1 MNAKKQ
7 HWTLY
12 FITATIV
19 LTIAVQ
25 LYWNYNNYVDNK
37 QRVKNEIQSS
47 LDTAIDE
54 YYTDVSKSN
63 FFSIINNDSINT
75 KNGLFNDF
83 WNEDI
88 NSSKSKVSISS
99 FKISSDSSGDE
110 DVSTTTKKLAEI
122 YGSIGDILPPSI
134 IITDTINF
142 EYNDKKVSP
151 KTSTK
156 YQPKTKRFKINSDS
170 LKFLKGIQSVVI
182 ALNNDEINFTR
193 LDSIFTN
200 QLSKKGIKTPHY
212 LVLLE
217 KDIKVGG
224 SNKAEDIELSLFS
237 NSKSTFLRPNQN
249 LRAYYKDP
257 TIEALKKSTTG
268 ILFSL
273 LLSLS
278 VIFCLIYLLKIISTQ
293 KELAEIKNDLINN
306 ITHEFKTPIATI
318 STAIEAIESFNV
330 VDNKAKTKQ
339 YAAISAFQLKKLHVM
354 VEKLL
359 ETATLDSESLLLQK
373 EPTNIVDLV
382 AKIAKKFEL
391 LTKKDIKFTTN
402 IDSKILKIDLFHFE
416 NAISNLVDNAIKY
429 GGDSIEINLNS
440 VLNVTEISV
449 ADNGKG
455 IDKSQQERIFDK
467 FYRVPKG
474 NTHDV
479 KGFGIGLYYT
489 QKIIEKHNGS
499 INISS
504 NFDNTIFK
512 LQIPNE

>member
-54 YYTDVSKSN
+54 YYTDLSKSN
-63 FFSIINNDSINT
+63 FFTSIDYDSINS
-75 KNGLFNDF
+75 KSSFLKDF
-83 WNEDI
+83 WNETLI
-88 NSSKSKVSISS
+88 HLSLKLAFPQLKLVLIY
-99 FKISSDSSGDE
+99 KG
-110 DVSTTTKKLAEI
+110 DVSTIPKILD
-122 YGSIGDILPPSI
+122 SIF
-134 IITDTINF
+134 ITDTIEF
-142 EYNDKKVSP
+142 EFNDKKVTP

-156 YQPKTKRFKINSDS
+156 YQPETQRFKVNSDS

-224 SNKAEDIELSLFS
+224 SNKAKDIELSLFS
-237 NSKSTFLRPNQN
+237 NSKSTFLRPGQN

-257 TIEALKKSTTG
+257 TIQALKKSSTG
-268 ILFSL
+268 ILLSF

-318 STAIEAIESFNV
+318 STAVEAIESFNV
-330 VDNKAKTKQ
+330 LDNKEKTKQ
-339 YAAISAFQLKKLHVM
+339 YAAISAFQLKKLHQM

-359 ETATLDSESLLLQK
+359 ETATLDSESLMLQK
-373 EPTNIVDLV
+373 EPTNIVDLI

-391 LTKKDIKFTTN
+391 LTKKEINFTTN
-402 IDSKILKIDLFHFE
+402 IDSKILKIDRFHFE

-429 GGDSIEINLNS
+429 GGDSIEVTLNS

>member
-1 MNAKKQ
+1 MDAKKQ

-25 LYWNYNNYVDNK
+25 LYWNYNNYSENK
-37 QRVKNEIQSS
+37 QRVQNEIQSS
-47 LDTAIDE
+47 LDIAIDE
-54 YYTDVSKSN
+54 YYTDLSKSN
-63 FFSIINNDSINT
+63 FFTIIDYDSINS
-75 KNGLFNDF
+75 KSSFLKDF

-99 FKISSDSSGDE
+99 IKISSDYKGNVSSIPKILD
-110 DVSTTTKKLAEI
+110 
-122 YGSIGDILPPSI
+122 SIF
-134 IITDTINF
+134 ITDTIEF
-142 EYNDKKVSP
+142 EFNDEKVTPKK
-151 KTSTK
+151 STK
-156 YQPKTKRFKINSDS
+156 YKPEKQKIKISSDS
-170 LKFLKGIQSVVI
+170 LKFLKGIQSVAI
-182 ALNNDEINFTR
+182 ALNNDDINFNR

-224 SNKAEDIELSLFS
+224 SNKAKDIELSLFS
-237 NSKSTFLRPNQN
+237 NSKSTFLRPGQN
-249 LRAYYKDP
+249 LRAYYEDP
-257 TIEALKKSTTG
+257 TIQALKKSSTG
-268 ILFSL
+268 ILLSL

-318 STAIEAIESFNV
+318 STAVEAIESFNV
-330 VDNKAKTKQ
+330 LDNKEKTKQ

-359 ETATLDSESLLLQK
+359 ETATLDSESLMLQK
-373 EPTNIVDLV
+373 EPTNIVDLI

-391 LTKKDIKFTTN
+391 LTKKEINFTTN
-402 IDSKILKIDLFHFE
+402 IDSKILKIDRFHFE

-429 GGDSIEINLNS
+429 GGDNVEVNLNS

-499 INISS
+499 INVSS

>member
-1 MNAKKQ
+1 MDAKKQ

-25 LYWNYNNYVDNK
+25 LYWNYNNYSENK
-37 QRVKNEIQSS
+37 QRVQNEIQSS
-47 LDTAIDE
+47 LDIAIDE
-54 YYTDVSKSN
+54 YYTDLSKSN
-63 FFSIINNDSINT
+63 FFTIIDYDSINS
-75 KNGLFNDF
+75 KSSFLKDF

-99 FKISSDSSGDE
+99 IKISSDYKGNVSSIPKILD
-110 DVSTTTKKLAEI
+110 
-122 YGSIGDILPPSI
+122 SIF
-134 IITDTINF
+134 ITDTIEF
-142 EYNDKKVSP
+142 EFNDEKITPKK
-151 KTSTK
+151 STK
-156 YQPKTKRFKINSDS
+156 YKPEVQRLKINSDS
-170 LKFLKGIQSVVI
+170 LKFIKGIQSVAI
-182 ALNNDEINFTR
+182 ALNNDDINFNR

-224 SNKAEDIELSLFS
+224 SNKAKDIELSLFS
-237 NSKSTFLRPNQN
+237 NSKSTFLRPGQN

-257 TIEALKKSTTG
+257 TIQALKKSSTG
-268 ILFSL
+268 ILLSF
-273 LLSLS
+273 LLSIS
-278 VIFCLIYLLKIISTQ
+278 VIFCLIYLLKIISNQ

-318 STAIEAIESFNV
+318 STAVEAIESFNV
-330 VDNKAKTKQ
+330 LDNKEKTKQ
-339 YAAISAFQLKKLHVM
+339 YAAISAFQLKKLHQM

-359 ETATLDSESLLLQK
+359 ETATLDSESLMLQK
-373 EPTNIVDLV
+373 EPTNIVDLI

-391 LTKKDIKFTTN
+391 LTKKEINFKTN
-402 IDSKILKIDLFHFE
+402 IDSKILKIDRFHFE

-429 GGDSIEINLNS
+429 GGDSIEVNLNS

>member
-1 MNAKKQ
+1 MNATKQ

-12 FITATIV
+12 SITATIV

-37 QRVKNEIQSS
+37 QRVKNEIQNS

-54 YYTDVSKSN
+54 YYTDLSKSN
-63 FFSIINNDSINT
+63 FFAIIDYDSINS
-75 KNGLFNDF
+75 KSSFLKDF

-99 FKISSDSSGDE
+99 IKISSDYSGVVEASKIPKILQQEIQKIKISSD
-110 DVSTTTKKLAEI
+110 TT
-122 YGSIGDILPPSI
+122 
-134 IITDTINF
+134 
-142 EYNDKKVSP
+142 
-151 KTSTK
+151 
-156 YQPKTKRFKINSDS
+156 
-170 LKFLKGIQSVVI
+170 KFLKGIQSVAI
-182 ALNNDEINFTR
+182 ALDNDEINFTR

-212 LVLLE
+212 LILID

-224 SNKAEDIELSLFS
+224 SNKAKDIELSIFS
-237 NSKSTFLRPNQN
+237 NSKSTFLRPDQN
-249 LRAYYKDP
+249 LRAYYEDP
-257 TIEALKKSTTG
+257 TNQALKKSSTG
-268 ILFSL
+268 ILLSL

-330 VDNKAKTKQ
+330 ADNKEKTKQ

-359 ETATLDSESLLLQK
+359 ETATLDSESLMLQK
-373 EPTNIVDLV
+373 EPTNIVDLI

-416 NAISNLVDNAIKY
+416 NAVSNLVDNAIKY
-429 GGDSIEINLNS
+429 GGDIIEININP

-479 KGFGIGLYYT
+479 KGFGIGLYYA

-504 NFDNTIFK
+504 SFDNTIFK

>member
-63 FFSIINNDSINT
+63 FFSIINNDSINN
-75 KNGLFNDF
+75 KNGLLKDF

-99 FKISSDSSGDE
+99 IKISSDYSGDL
-110 DVSTTTKKLAEI
+110 DASKIPKKLAEI
-122 YGSIGDILPPSI
+122 YGSSI
-134 IITDTINF
+134 FITDTINF
-142 EYNDKKVSP
+142 EYNDKKFTP

-156 YQPKTKRFKINSDS
+156 YQPEAQRFKINSDS
-170 LKFLKGIQSVVI
+170 LKFQKGIQSVVI

>member
-1 MNAKKQ
+1 MNATKQ

-12 FITATIV
+12 SITATIV

-54 YYTDVSKSN
+54 YYTNLSKSN
-63 FFSIINNDSINT
+63 FFAIIDYDSINN
-75 KNGLFNDF
+75 KSSFLKDF

-88 NSSKSKVSISS
+88 NSSESKVSISS
-99 FKISSDSSGDE
+99 IKISSDYNGDTY
-110 DVSTTTKKLAEI
+110 VSKIPKKLAEI
-122 YGSIGDILPPSI
+122 YGSSI
-134 IITDTINF
+134 FITDTINF
-142 EYNDKKVSP
+142 EYNDKKVTP

-156 YQPKTKRFKINSDS
+156 YQQEVQRVKINSDS
-170 LKFLKGIQSVVI
+170 LKFLKGIQSVAI
-182 ALNNDEINFTR
+182 ALNNDEINFTK

-224 SNKAEDIELSLFS
+224 SNKAKDIELSLFS
-237 NSKSTFLRPNQN
+237 NSKSTFLRPDQN
-249 LRAYYKDP
+249 LRAYFEDP
-257 TIEALKKSTTG
+257 TIQALKKSSTG
-268 ILFSL
+268 ILLSL

-330 VDNKAKTKQ
+330 ADNKEKTKK
-339 YAAISAFQLKKLHVM
+339 YAAISALQLKKLHVM

-359 ETATLDSESLLLQK
+359 ETATLDSESLMLQK
-373 EPTNIVDLV
+373 EPTNIVDLI

-391 LTKKDIKFTTN
+391 LTEKNIKFTTN
-402 IDSKILKIDLFHFE
+402 IDLKILKIDLFHFE
-416 NAISNLVDNAIKY
+416 NAVSNLVDNAIKY

-455 IDKSQQERIFDK
+455 IDKSQQQRIFDK

-479 KGFGIGLYYT
+479 KGFGIGLYYA

-504 NFDNTIFK
+504 SFDNTIFK

>member
-1 MNAKKQ
+1 MNLKKQ

-25 LYWNYNNYVDNK
+25 LYWNYNNYLDNK
-37 QRVKNEIQSS
+37 QRVQNEIQSS

-54 YYTDVSKSN
+54 YYTDLSKSN
-63 FFSIINNDSINT
+63 FFTIVNNDSINN
-75 KNGLFNDF
+75 KSGLFKEF

-99 FKISSDSSGDE
+99 IKISSDYKGNVSSIPKILD
-110 DVSTTTKKLAEI
+110 
-122 YGSIGDILPPSI
+122 SIF
-134 IITDTINF
+134 ITDTINF
-142 EYNDKKVSP
+142 EYNDKKVTP
-151 KTSTK
+151 KKLTK
-156 YQPKTKRFKINSDS
+156 YQQEIQKFKINSDS
-170 LKFLKGIQSVVI
+170 LKFLKGIQSVAI
-182 ALNNDEINFTR
+182 ALNNDEINFTK
-193 LDSIFTN
+193 LDSIFTH

-217 KDIKVGG
+217 KNIKVGG
-224 SNKAEDIELSLFS
+224 SNKVKDIELSLFS
-237 NSKSTFLRPNQN
+237 NSKSTFLRPDQN
-249 LRAYYKDP
+249 LRAYYEDP
-257 TIEALKKSTTG
+257 TIQALKKSSTG
-268 ILFSL
+268 ILLSL

-318 STAIEAIESFNV
+318 STAVEAIESFNV
-330 VDNKAKTKQ
+330 ADNKEKTKQ
-339 YAAISAFQLKKLHVM
+339 YAAISAFQIKKLHVM

-359 ETATLDSESLLLQK
+359 ETATLDSESLMLQK
-373 EPTNIVDLV
+373 EPTNIVDLI

-479 KGFGIGLYYT
+479 KGFGIGLYYA

-504 NFDNTIFK
+504 SFDNTIFK

>member
-1 MNAKKQ
+1 MNSKKQ

-47 LDTAIDE
+47 LDIAIDE
-54 YYTDVSKSN
+54 YYTDLSKAN
-63 FFSIINNDSINT
+63 FFAIVGYDSIYS
-75 KNGLFNDF
+75 KGSYIKDF

-99 FKISSDSSGDE
+99 IKISSDYSGDI
-110 DVSTTTKKLAEI
+110 DVSTIPKILD
-122 YGSIGDILPPSI
+122 SIF
-134 IITDTINF
+134 ITDTIEF
-142 EYNDKKVSP
+142 QFNDKKVTP

-156 YQPKTKRFKINSDS
+156 YQQEIQKIKFSSDTT
-170 LKFLKGIQSVVI
+170 KFLKGIKSVAI

-212 LVLLE
+212 LVLVDN
-217 KDIKVGG
+217 DIKVGG
-224 SNKAEDIELSLFS
+224 SNKAKDIELSLFS
-237 NSKSTFLRPNQN
+237 NSKSTFLRPDQN
-249 LRAYYKDP
+249 LRAYYEDP
-257 TIEALKKSTTG
+257 TIEALKKSSTG
-268 ILFSL
+268 ILISL

-306 ITHEFKTPIATI
+306 ITHKFKTPIATI
-318 STAIEAIESFNV
+318 SAAIEAIESFNAT
-330 VDNKAKTKQ
+330 DNKEKTKQ
-339 YAAISAFQLKKLHVM
+339 YAAISAFQLKKLHQM

-359 ETATLDSESLLLQK
+359 ETATLDSESLMLQK
-373 EPTNIVDLV
+373 EPINIVDLI
-382 AKIAKKFEL
+382 AKIVKKYKL
-391 LTKKDIKFTTN
+391 LTQKNINFTTN
-402 IDSKILKIDLFHFE
+402 VDSRMIEIDVFHFE

-429 GGDSIEINLNS
+429 GGDIIEINLNS
-440 VLNVTEISV
+440 VLNITEISV

-499 INISS
+499 INVSS
-504 NFDNTIFK
+504 NFDNTVFK

>member
-47 LDTAIDE
+47 LDIAIDE
-54 YYTDVSKSN
+54 YYTDLSKSN
-63 FFSIINNDSINT
+63 FFTSIDYDSINS
-75 KNGLFNDF
+75 KSSFLKDF

-88 NSSKSKVSISS
+88 NLSKSKVSISS
-99 FKISSDSSGDE
+99 IKISSDYSGDI
-110 DVSTTTKKLAEI
+110 DASSVPRKLAEI
-122 YGSIGDILPPSI
+122 YGSIVDSLPPSSL
-134 IITDTINF
+134 ITDTINF
-142 EYNDKKVSP
+142 EYNDKKVTP

-156 YQPKTKRFKINSDS
+156 YQPEAQMFKINSDS
-170 LKFLKGIQSVVI
+170 LKFLKGIQSVVV

-217 KDIKVGG
+217 KDIKVEG

-237 NSKSTFLRPNQN
+237 NSKSTFLRPDQN

-268 ILFSL
+268 ILLSL

-330 VDNKAKTKQ
+330 ADNKEKTKQ
-339 YAAISAFQLKKLHVM
+339 YATISALQLKKLHQM

-373 EPTNIVDLV
+373 EPTNIVDLI

-391 LTKKDIKFTTN
+391 LTKKEINFTTN
-402 IDSKILKIDLFHFE
+402 IDSKILKIDRFHFE
-416 NAISNLVDNAIKY
+416 NAISNLVDNSVKY
-429 GGDSIEINLNS
+429 G
-440 VLNVTEISV
+440 
-449 ADNGKG
+449 
-455 IDKSQQERIFDK
+455 
-467 FYRVPKG
+467 
-474 NTHDV
+474 
-479 KGFGIGLYYT
+479 
-489 QKIIEKHNGS
+489 
-499 INISS
+499 
-504 NFDNTIFK
+504 
-512 LQIPNE
+512 

>member
-1 MNAKKQ
+1 MNLKKQ

-25 LYWNYNNYVDNK
+25 LYWNYNNYSENK
-37 QRVKNEIQSS
+37 QRVQNEIQSS
-47 LDTAIDE
+47 LDIAIDE
-54 YYTDVSKSN
+54 YYTDLSKSN
-63 FFSIINNDSINT
+63 FFTIIDYDSINI
-75 KNGLFNDF
+75 KSSFLKDF

-99 FKISSDSSGDE
+99 IKISSDYKG
-110 DVSTTTKKLAEI
+110 DVS
-122 YGSIGDILPPSI
+122 SIPKILDSI
-134 IITDTINF
+134 FITDTIEF
-142 EYNDKKVSP
+142 EFNDEKITPKK
-151 KTSTK
+151 STK
-156 YQPKTKRFKINSDS
+156 YQPEVQRLKINYDS
-170 LKFLKGIQSVVI
+170 LKFQKGIQSVAI
-182 ALNNDEINFTR
+182 ALNNDDINFTR

-217 KDIKVGG
+217 KNIKVGE
-224 SNKAEDIELSLFS
+224 SHKAKDIELSLFS
-237 NSKSTFLRPNQN
+237 NSKSTFLRPDQN

-257 TIEALKKSTTG
+257 TIEALKKSSTG
-268 ILFSL
+268 ILLSL
-273 LLSLS
+273 LLSIS

-318 STAIEAIESFNV
+318 STAVEAIESFNV
-330 VDNKAKTKQ
+330 VDNKEKTKQ
-339 YAAISAFQLKKLHVM
+339 YAAISAFQLKKLHQM

-359 ETATLDSESLLLQK
+359 ETATLDSESLMLQK
-373 EPTNIVDLV
+373 EPTNIVGLI

-455 IDKSQQERIFDK
+455 IDKSHQERIFDK

-479 KGFGIGLYYT
+479 KGFGIGLYYS
-489 QKIIEKHNGS
+489 QKIIGKHNGS
-499 INISS
+499 INVSS
-504 NFDNTIFK
+504 SFDNTIFK

>member
-1 MNAKKQ
+1 MDAKKQ

-25 LYWNYNNYVDNK
+25 LYWNYNNYSENK
-37 QRVKNEIQSS
+37 QRVQNEIQSS
-47 LDTAIDE
+47 LDIAIDE
-54 YYTDVSKSN
+54 YYTDLSKSN
-63 FFSIINNDSINT
+63 FFTIIDYDSINS
-75 KNGLFNDF
+75 KSSFLKDF

-88 NSSKSKVSISS
+88 NSSESKVSISS
-99 FKISSDSSGDE
+99 IKISSDYKGNFSSIPKILD
-110 DVSTTTKKLAEI
+110 
-122 YGSIGDILPPSI
+122 SIF
-134 IITDTINF
+134 ITDTIEF
-142 EYNDKKVSP
+142 EFNDEKITPKK
-151 KTSTK
+151 STK
-156 YQPKTKRFKINSDS
+156 YRPEKQKIKISSDS
-170 LKFLKGIQSVVI
+170 LKFLKGIQSVAI
-182 ALNNDEINFTR
+182 ALNNDDINFNR

-224 SNKAEDIELSLFS
+224 SNKAKDIELSLFS
-237 NSKSTFLRPNQN
+237 NSKSTFLRPGQN

-257 TIEALKKSTTG
+257 TIQALKKSSTG
-268 ILFSL
+268 ILLSF
-273 LLSLS
+273 LLSIS
-278 VIFCLIYLLKIISTQ
+278 VIFCLIYLLKIISNQ

-318 STAIEAIESFNV
+318 STAVEAIESFNV
-330 VDNKAKTKQ
+330 LDNKEKTKQ
-339 YAAISAFQLKKLHVM
+339 YAAISAFQLKKLYQM

-359 ETATLDSESLLLQK
+359 ETATLDSESLMLQK
-373 EPTNIVDLV
+373 ELTNIVDLI

-391 LTKKDIKFTTN
+391 LTKKEINFTTN
-402 IDSKILKIDLFHFE
+402 IDSKILKIDRFHFE

-429 GGDSIEINLNS
+429 GGDNVEVNLNS
-440 VLNVTEISV
+440 VLNVTVISV

-499 INISS
+499 INVSS

>member
-1 MNAKKQ
+1 MYAKKQ

-12 FITATIV
+12 FITTTIV

-25 LYWNYNNYVDNK
+25 LYWNYNNYLENK
-37 QRVKNEIQSS
+37 QRVLNEIQSS
-47 LDTAIDE
+47 LDTTIDE
-54 YYTDVSKSN
+54 YYTDLSKSN
-63 FFSIINNDSINT
+63 FFTIIDYDSINS
-75 KNGLFNDF
+75 KSSFLKDF

-99 FKISSDSSGDE
+99 IKISSDYNGDT
-110 DVSTTTKKLAEI
+110 DVSKIQKKLAEI
-122 YGSIGDILPPSI
+122 YGSSI
-134 IITDTINF
+134 FITDTINF
-142 EYNDKKVSP
+142 EYNDKKVTP

-156 YQPKTKRFKINSDS
+156 YKPEVQRLKINSDS
-170 LKFLKGIQSVVI
+170 LKFIKGIQSVAI
-182 ALNNDEINFTR
+182 ALNNDDINFTR

-224 SNKAEDIELSLFS
+224 SNKAKDIELSLFS
-237 NSKSTFLRPNQN
+237 NSKSTFLRPDQN

-257 TIEALKKSTTG
+257 TIQALKKSSTG
-268 ILFSL
+268 ILLSL

-278 VIFCLIYLLKIISTQ
+278 VIFCLVYLLKIISTQ

-330 VDNKAKTKQ
+330 SDNKEKTKQ
-339 YAAISAFQLKKLHVM
+339 YAAISAFQLKKLHQM

-359 ETATLDSESLLLQK
+359 ETATLDSESLMLQK
-373 EPTNIVDLV
+373 EPTNIVDLI

-391 LTKKDIKFTTN
+391 LTKKEINFKTN
-402 IDSKILKIDLFHFE
+402 IDSKILKIDRFHFE

-429 GGDSIEINLNS
+429 GGDNVEVNLNS

-499 INISS
+499 INVSS

>member
-7 HWTLY
+7 HWSLY
-12 FITATIV
+12 FITATVV

-54 YYTDVSKSN
+54 YYTDLSKSN
-63 FFSIINNDSINT
+63 FFAIIDYDSINS
-75 KNGLFNDF
+75 KSSFLKDF

-99 FKISSDSSGDE
+99 IKISSDYKG
-110 DVSTTTKKLAEI
+110 DVSTIPKILD
-122 YGSIGDILPPSI
+122 SIFT
-134 IITDTINF
+134 TDTIEF
-142 EYNDKKVSP
+142 EFNDKKVTP

-156 YQPKTKRFKINSDS
+156 YQPERQKIKISSDS
-170 LKFLKGIQSVVI
+170 LKFLKGIQSVAI
-182 ALNNDEINFTR
+182 ALNNDDINFTK

-200 QLSKKGIKTPHY
+200 QLSKKYIKTPHY
-212 LVLLE
+212 LVLLD

-224 SNKAEDIELSLFS
+224 SNKAKDIELSLFS
-237 NSKSTFLRPNQN
+237 NSKSTFLRPDQN

-268 ILFSL
+268 ILLSL

-330 VDNKAKTKQ
+330 ADNKEKTKQ
-339 YAAISAFQLKKLHVM
+339 YATISALQLKKLHQM

-373 EPTNIVDLV
+373 EPTNIVDLI

-391 LTKKDIKFTTN
+391 LTKKEINFTTN
-402 IDSKILKIDLFHFE
+402 IDSKILKIDRFHFE
-416 NAISNLVDNAIKY
+416 NAISNLVDNSIKY
-429 GGDSIEINLNS
+429 GGDSIDVTLNS

-499 INISS
+499 INVSS
-504 NFDNTIFK
+504 SFDNTIFK

>member
-7 HWTLY
+7 HWSLY

-47 LDTAIDE
+47 LDIAIDE
-54 YYTDVSKSN
+54 YYTDLSKSN
-63 FFSIINNDSINT
+63 FFTSIDYDSINS
-75 KNGLFNDF
+75 KSSFLKDF

-88 NSSKSKVSISS
+88 NSSKSKVNISS
-99 FKISSDSSGDE
+99 IKISSDYKG
-110 DVSTTTKKLAEI
+110 DVSTIPKILD
-122 YGSIGDILPPSI
+122 SIF
-134 IITDTINF
+134 ITDTIEF
-142 EYNDKKVSP
+142 EFNDKKVTS

-156 YQPKTKRFKINSDS
+156 YQSEIKRFKINSDS
-170 LKFLKGIQSVVI
+170 LKFLKGIQSVVV

-217 KDIKVGG
+217 KDIKVEG

-237 NSKSTFLRPNQN
+237 NSKSTFLRPDQN
-249 LRAYYKDP
+249 LRAYYEDP
-257 TIEALKKSTTG
+257 TIEALKKSTTE
-268 ILFSL
+268 ILLSL

-318 STAIEAIESFNV
+318 STAVEAIESFNV
-330 VDNKAKTKQ
+330 VDNKEKTKQ
-339 YAAISAFQLKKLHVM
+339 YAAISAFQLKKLHQM

-373 EPTNIVDLV
+373 EPTNIVDLI
-382 AKIAKKFEL
+382 AKITKKFEL
-391 LTKKDIKFTTN
+391 LTKKEINFTTN
-402 IDSKILKIDLFHFE
+402 IDSKLLKIDRFHFE
-416 NAISNLVDNAIKY
+416 NAISNLVDNSIKY
-429 GGDSIEINLNS
+429 GGDCIDVTLNS

-499 INISS
+499 IKVSS
-504 NFDNTIFK
+504 SFDNTIFK

>member
-1 MNAKKQ
+1 MNLKKQ

-25 LYWNYNNYVDNK
+25 LYWNYNNYLDNK
-37 QRVKNEIQSS
+37 QRVQNEIQSS

-54 YYTDVSKSN
+54 YYTDLSKSN
-63 FFSIINNDSINT
+63 FFTIIDYDSINI
-75 KNGLFNDF
+75 KSSFLKDV

-99 FKISSDSSGDE
+99 IKISSDYKGNVSSIPKILD
-110 DVSTTTKKLAEI
+110 
-122 YGSIGDILPPSI
+122 SIF
-134 IITDTINF
+134 ITDTINF
-142 EYNDKKVSP
+142 EYNDKKVTP
-151 KTSTK
+151 KKLTK
-156 YQPKTKRFKINSDS
+156 YQPEIQKFKINSDS
-170 LKFLKGIQSVVI
+170 LKFLKGIQSVAI

-224 SNKAEDIELSLFS
+224 SNKAKDIELSLFS
-237 NSKSTFLRPNQN
+237 NSKSTFLRPDQN

-257 TIEALKKSTTG
+257 SIQALKKSSTG
-268 ILFSL
+268 ILLSL
-273 LLSLS
+273 LLSIS

-318 STAIEAIESFNV
+318 STAVEAIESFNV
-330 VDNKAKTKQ
+330 VDNKEKTKK
-339 YAAISAFQLKKLHVM
+339 YAAISAFQIKKLHQM

-359 ETATLDSESLLLQK
+359 ETATLDSESLMLQK
-373 EPTNIVDLV
+373 EPTNIVDLI

-391 LTKKDIKFTTN
+391 LTTKDIKFTTN

-416 NAISNLVDNAIKY
+416 NAISNLVDNSIKY

-455 IDKSQQERIFDK
+455 IDKSHQERIFDK

-499 INISS
+499 INVSS

>member
-1 MNAKKQ
+1 
-7 HWTLY
+7 
-12 FITATIV
+12 
-19 LTIAVQ
+19 
-25 LYWNYNNYVDNK
+25 
-37 QRVKNEIQSS
+37 
-47 LDTAIDE
+47 
-54 YYTDVSKSN
+54 
-63 FFSIINNDSINT
+63 
-75 KNGLFNDF
+75 
-83 WNEDI
+83 
-88 NSSKSKVSISS
+88 
-99 FKISSDSSGDE
+99 
-110 DVSTTTKKLAEI
+110 
-122 YGSIGDILPPSI
+122 
-134 IITDTINF
+134 
-142 EYNDKKVSP
+142 
-151 KTSTK
+151 
-156 YQPKTKRFKINSDS
+156 
-170 LKFLKGIQSVVI
+170 VI
-182 ALNNDEINFTR
+182 ALNNDDINFTK

-200 QLSKKGIKTPHY
+200 QLSKKDIKTPHY
-212 LVLLE
+212 LVLID

-224 SNKAEDIELSLFS
+224 SNKAKDIELSLFS
-237 NSKSTFLRPNQN
+237 NSKSTFLRPDQN
-249 LRAYYKDP
+249 LRAYYEDP
-257 TIEALKKSTTG
+257 TIEALKKSSTG
-268 ILFSL
+268 ILLSL

-330 VDNKAKTKQ
+330 ADNKEKTKQ

-373 EPTNIVDLV
+373 EPTNIVDLI

-391 LTKKDIKFTTN
+391 LTEKNINFTTN
-402 IDSKILKIDLFHFE
+402 INSKIIEIDVFHFE
-416 NAISNLVDNAIKY
+416 NTISNLVDNAIKY

-455 IDKSQQERIFDK
+455 IDKSHQERIFDK

-474 NTHDV
+474 NTHDI
-479 KGFGIGLYYT
+479 KGFGIGLYYA

-504 NFDNTIFK
+504 SFDNTIFK

>member
-1 MNAKKQ
+1 MNLKKQ

-25 LYWNYNNYVDNK
+25 LYWNYNNYLDNK
-37 QRVKNEIQSS
+37 QRVQNEIQSS
-47 LDTAIDE
+47 LDIAIDE
-54 YYTDVSKSN
+54 YYTDLSKSN
-63 FFSIINNDSINT
+63 FFTIIDYDSINI
-75 KNGLFNDF
+75 KSSFLKDV

-99 FKISSDSSGDE
+99 IKISSDYKGNVSSIPKILD
-110 DVSTTTKKLAEI
+110 
-122 YGSIGDILPPSI
+122 SIF
-134 IITDTINF
+134 ITDTIEF
-142 EYNDKKVSP
+142 EFNDEKITPKKL
-151 KTSTK
+151 TK
-156 YQPKTKRFKINSDS
+156 YQPEIQKFKINSDS
-170 LKFLKGIQSVVI
+170 LKFLKGIQSVAI

-224 SNKAEDIELSLFS
+224 SNKAKDIELSLFS
-237 NSKSTFLRPNQN
+237 NSKSTFLRPDQN
-249 LRAYYKDP
+249 LRAYYEDP
-257 TIEALKKSTTG
+257 TIQALKKSSTG
-268 ILFSL
+268 ILLSL

-330 VDNKAKTKQ
+330 VDNKEKTKQ

-429 GGDSIEINLNS
+429 GGDSIEVNLNS

-499 INISS
+499 INVSS

>member
-1 MNAKKQ
+1 MNLKKQ

-12 FITATIV
+12 SITATII

-54 YYTDVSKSN
+54 YYTNLSKSN
-63 FFSIINNDSINT
+63 FFAIIDYDSINN
-75 KNGLFNDF
+75 KSSFLKDF

-88 NSSKSKVSISS
+88 NSSESKVSISS
-99 FKISSDSSGDE
+99 IKISSDYNGDTY
-110 DVSTTTKKLAEI
+110 VSKIPKKLAEI
-122 YGSIGDILPPSI
+122 YGSSI
-134 IITDTINF
+134 FITDTINF
-142 EYNDKKVSP
+142 EYNDKKVTP

-156 YQPKTKRFKINSDS
+156 YQQEVQRLKINSDS
-170 LKFLKGIQSVVI
+170 LKFLKGIQSVAI
-182 ALNNDEINFTR
+182 ALNNDDINFTK

-212 LVLLE
+212 LILID

-224 SNKAEDIELSLFS
+224 SNKAKDIELSLFS
-237 NSKSTFLRPNQN
+237 NSKSTFLRPDQN
-249 LRAYYKDP
+249 LRAYYEDP
-257 TIEALKKSTTG
+257 TIQALKKSSTG
-268 ILFSL
+268 ILLSL

-330 VDNKAKTKQ
+330 ADNKEKTKK
-339 YAAISAFQLKKLHVM
+339 YAAISALQLKKLHVM

-359 ETATLDSESLLLQK
+359 ETATLDSESLMLQK
-373 EPTNIVDLV
+373 EPTNIVDLI

-391 LTKKDIKFTTN
+391 LTEKNIKFTTN
-402 IDSKILKIDLFHFE
+402 IDLKILKIDLFHFE
-416 NAISNLVDNAIKY
+416 NAVSNLVDNAIKY

-455 IDKSQQERIFDK
+455 IDKSQQQRIFDK

-479 KGFGIGLYYT
+479 KGFGIGLYYA

-504 NFDNTIFK
+504 SFDNTIFK

>member
-25 LYWNYNNYVDNK
+25 LYWNYNNYSENK
-37 QRVKNEIQSS
+37 QRVQNEIQSS
-47 LDTAIDE
+47 LDIAIDE
-54 YYTDVSKSN
+54 YYTDLSKSN
-63 FFSIINNDSINT
+63 FFTIIDYDSINS
-75 KNGLFNDF
+75 KSSFLKDF

-99 FKISSDSSGDE
+99 IKISSDYKGNVSSIPKILD
-110 DVSTTTKKLAEI
+110 
-122 YGSIGDILPPSI
+122 SIF
-134 IITDTINF
+134 ITDTIEF
-142 EYNDKKVSP
+142 EFNDEKITPKK
-151 KTSTK
+151 STK
-156 YQPKTKRFKINSDS
+156 YRPEKQKIKISSDS
-170 LKFLKGIQSVVI
+170 LKFLKGIQSVAI
-182 ALNNDEINFTR
+182 ALNNDDINFNR

-224 SNKAEDIELSLFS
+224 SNKAKDIELSLFS
-237 NSKSTFLRPNQN
+237 NSKSTFLRPGQN

-257 TIEALKKSTTG
+257 TIQALKKSSTG
-268 ILFSL
+268 ILLSF
-273 LLSLS
+273 LLSIS
-278 VIFCLIYLLKIISTQ
+278 VIFCLIYLLKIISNQ

-318 STAIEAIESFNV
+318 STAVEAIESFNV
-330 VDNKAKTKQ
+330 LDNKEKTKQ
-339 YAAISAFQLKKLHVM
+339 YAAISAFQLKKLHQM

-359 ETATLDSESLLLQK
+359 ETATLDSESLMLQK
-373 EPTNIVDLV
+373 EPTNIVDLI

-391 LTKKDIKFTTN
+391 LTKKEINFKTN
-402 IDSKILKIDLFHFE
+402 IDSKILKIDRFHFE

-429 GGDSIEINLNS
+429 GGDSIEVNLNS
-440 VLNVTEISV
+440 ILNVTEISV

-499 INISS
+499 INVSS

>member
-47 LDTAIDE
+47 LDIAIDE
-54 YYTDVSKSN
+54 YYSDLSKSN
-63 FFSIINNDSINT
+63 FFAIINNDSIN
-75 KNGLFNDF
+75 KSNLFKEF
-83 WNEDI
+83 WNKDI
-88 NSSKSKVSISS
+88 NSPSTKVGVSSIS
-99 FKISSDSSGDE
+99 
-110 DVSTTTKKLAEI
+110 
-122 YGSIGDILPPSI
+122 
-134 IITDTINF
+134 IITDNPE
-142 EYNDKKVSP
+142 EYKKIPKLLDSIVLNNSLGIKFDGEKFIP
-151 KTSTK
+151 KTSNRSQHLFLRGK
-156 YQPKTKRFKINSDS
+156 HKTDS
-170 LKFLKGIQSVVI
+170 IKLLKGIQSVAI

-217 KDIKVGG
+217 KDIKARG

-249 LRAYYKDP
+249 LRAYYEDP
-257 TIEALKKSTTG
+257 TIEALKKSSTG
-268 ILFSL
+268 ILLSL

-306 ITHEFKTPIATI
+306 ITHEFKTPIATV

-330 VDNKAKTKQ
+330 IDNKEKTKK
-339 YAAISAFQLKKLHVM
+339 YAAISAFQLKKLHQM

-373 EPTNIVDLV
+373 EPTNIVDLI
-382 AKIAKKFEL
+382 AKITKKFEL
-391 LTKKDIKFTTN
+391 LTKKDINFTTN
-402 IDSKILKIDLFHFE
+402 IDSKILKIDRFHFE

-429 GGDSIEINLNS
+429 GGDSIEVNLNS

-499 INISS
+499 INVSS

>member
-1 MNAKKQ
+1 MNLKKQ

-25 LYWNYNNYVDNK
+25 LYWNYNNYLDNK
-37 QRVKNEIQSS
+37 QRVQNEIQSS
-47 LDTAIDE
+47 LDIAIDE
-54 YYTDVSKSN
+54 YYTDLSKSN
-63 FFSIINNDSINT
+63 FFTIIDYDSINI
-75 KNGLFNDF
+75 KSSFLKDV

-99 FKISSDSSGDE
+99 IKISSDYKGNVSSIPKILD
-110 DVSTTTKKLAEI
+110 
-122 YGSIGDILPPSI
+122 SIF
-134 IITDTINF
+134 ITDTIEF
-142 EYNDKKVSP
+142 EFNDEKITPKKL
-151 KTSTK
+151 TK
-156 YQPKTKRFKINSDS
+156 YQPEIQKFKINSDS
-170 LKFLKGIQSVVI
+170 LKFLKGIQSVAI

-224 SNKAEDIELSLFS
+224 SNKAKDIELSLFS
-237 NSKSTFLRPNQN
+237 NSKSTFLRPDQN
-249 LRAYYKDP
+249 LRAYYEDP
-257 TIEALKKSTTG
+257 TIQALKKSSTG
-268 ILFSL
+268 ILLSL

-318 STAIEAIESFNV
+318 STAVEAIESFNV
-330 VDNKAKTKQ
+330 IDNKEKTKK
-339 YAAISAFQLKKLHVM
+339 YAAISAFQIKKLHVM

-359 ETATLDSESLLLQK
+359 ETATLDSESLMLQK
-373 EPTNIVDLV
+373 EPTNIVNLI

-391 LTKKDIKFTTN
+391 LAKKDIKFTTN

-489 QKIIEKHNGS
+489 QKIIGKHNGS
-499 INISS
+499 INVSS
-504 NFDNTIFK
+504 SFNNTIFK

>member
-1 MNAKKQ
+1 MNLKKQ

-25 LYWNYNNYVDNK
+25 LYWNYNNYLDNK

-47 LDTAIDE
+47 LDIAIDE
-54 YYTDVSKSN
+54 YYTDLSKSN
-63 FFSIINNDSINT
+63 FFTIIDYDSINS
-75 KNGLFNDF
+75 KSSFLKDF

-99 FKISSDSSGDE
+99 IKISSDYKGNVSSIPKILD
-110 DVSTTTKKLAEI
+110 
-122 YGSIGDILPPSI
+122 SIF
-134 IITDTINF
+134 ITDTIEF
-142 EYNDKKVSP
+142 EFNDEKITPKK
-151 KTSTK
+151 STK
-156 YQPKTKRFKINSDS
+156 YRPEKQKIKISSDS
-170 LKFLKGIQSVVI
+170 LKFLKGIQSVAI
-182 ALNNDEINFTR
+182 ALNNDDINFTR

-224 SNKAEDIELSLFS
+224 SNKAKDIELSLFS
-237 NSKSTFLRPNQN
+237 NSKSTFLRPDQN
-249 LRAYYKDP
+249 LRAYYEDP
-257 TIEALKKSTTG
+257 TIQALKKSSTG
-268 ILFSL
+268 ILLSL

-318 STAIEAIESFNV
+318 STAVEAIESFNV
-330 VDNKAKTKQ
+330 IDNKEKTKK
-339 YAAISAFQLKKLHVM
+339 YAAISAFQIKKLHVM

-359 ETATLDSESLLLQK
+359 ETATLDSESLMLQK
-373 EPTNIVDLV
+373 EPTNIVDLI

-391 LTKKDIKFTTN
+391 LAKKDIKFTTN

-429 GGDSIEINLNS
+429 GGDSIEVNLNS

-499 INISS
+499 INVSS

>member
-37 QRVKNEIQSS
+37 QRVQNEIQSS
-47 LDTAIDE
+47 LDIAIDE
-54 YYTDVSKSN
+54 YYTDLSKSN
-63 FFSIINNDSINT
+63 FFTIIDYDSINS
-75 KNGLFNDF
+75 KSSFLKDF

-99 FKISSDSSGDE
+99 IKISSDYKGNVSSIPKILD
-110 DVSTTTKKLAEI
+110 
-122 YGSIGDILPPSI
+122 SIF
-134 IITDTINF
+134 ITDTIEF
-142 EYNDKKVSP
+142 EFNDEKITPKKL
-151 KTSTK
+151 TK
-156 YQPKTKRFKINSDS
+156 YQPEIQKFKINSDS
-170 LKFLKGIQSVVI
+170 LKFLKGIQSVAI

-224 SNKAEDIELSLFS
+224 SNKAKDIELSLFS
-237 NSKSTFLRPNQN
+237 NSKSTFLRPDQN
-249 LRAYYKDP
+249 LRAYYEDP
-257 TIEALKKSTTG
+257 TIEALKKSSTG
-268 ILFSL
+268 ILLSL

-318 STAIEAIESFNV
+318 STAVEAIESFNV
-330 VDNKAKTKQ
+330 LDNKEKTKQ
-339 YAAISAFQLKKLHVM
+339 YAAISAFQLKKLHQM

-373 EPTNIVDLV
+373 EPTNIVDLM

-391 LTKKDIKFTTN
+391 LTKKEINFTTN
-402 IDSKILKIDLFHFE
+402 IDSKILKIDRFHFE

-429 GGDSIEINLNS
+429 GGDSIEVTLNS

-499 INISS
+499 INVSS

>member
-1 MNAKKQ
+1 MNATKQ

-12 FITATIV
+12 SITATII

-54 YYTDVSKSN
+54 YYTNLSKSN
-63 FFSIINNDSINT
+63 FFAIIDYDSINN
-75 KNGLFNDF
+75 KSSFLKDF

-88 NSSKSKVSISS
+88 NSSESKVSISS
-99 FKISSDSSGDE
+99 IKISSDYNGDTY
-110 DVSTTTKKLAEI
+110 VSKIPKKLAEI
-122 YGSIGDILPPSI
+122 YGSSI
-134 IITDTINF
+134 FITDTINF
-142 EYNDKKVSP
+142 EYNDKKVTP

-156 YQPKTKRFKINSDS
+156 YQQEVQRVKINSDS
-170 LKFLKGIQSVVI
+170 LKFLKGIQSVAI
-182 ALNNDEINFTR
+182 ALNNDEINFTK

-217 KDIKVGG
+217 KDIKVRG
-224 SNKAEDIELSLFS
+224 SNKAKDIELRLFS
-237 NSKSTFLRPNQN
+237 NSKSTFLRPDQN
-249 LRAYYKDP
+249 LRAYYEDP
-257 TIEALKKSTTG
+257 TIQALKKSSTG
-268 ILFSL
+268 ILLSL

-330 VDNKAKTKQ
+330 ADNKEKTKK
-339 YAAISAFQLKKLHVM
+339 YAAISALQLKKLHVM

-359 ETATLDSESLLLQK
+359 ETATLDSESLMLQK
-373 EPTNIVDLV
+373 EPTNIVDLI

-391 LTKKDIKFTTN
+391 LTEKNIKFTTN
-402 IDSKILKIDLFHFE
+402 IDLKILKIDLFHFE
-416 NAISNLVDNAIKY
+416 NAVSNLVDNAIKY

-455 IDKSQQERIFDK
+455 IDKSQQQRIFDK

-479 KGFGIGLYYT
+479 KGFGIGLYYA

-504 NFDNTIFK
+504 SFDNTIFK

>member
-12 FITATIV
+12 SITATIV

-37 QRVKNEIQSS
+37 QRVKNEIQNS

-54 YYTDVSKSN
+54 YYTNLSKSN
-63 FFSIINNDSINT
+63 FFAIIDYDSINS
-75 KNGLFNDF
+75 KSSFLKDF

-99 FKISSDSSGDE
+99 IKISSDYSGVEEASKIPKILQQEIQKIKISSD
-110 DVSTTTKKLAEI
+110 TT
-122 YGSIGDILPPSI
+122 
-134 IITDTINF
+134 
-142 EYNDKKVSP
+142 
-151 KTSTK
+151 
-156 YQPKTKRFKINSDS
+156 
-170 LKFLKGIQSVVI
+170 KFLKGIQSVAI
-182 ALNNDEINFTR
+182 ALDNDDINFTK

-212 LVLLE
+212 LILID

-224 SNKAEDIELSLFS
+224 SNKAKDIELSLFS
-237 NSKSTFLRPNQN
+237 NSKSTFLRPDQN
-249 LRAYYKDP
+249 LRAYYEDP
-257 TIEALKKSTTG
+257 TIQALKKSSTG
-268 ILFSL
+268 ILLSL

-330 VDNKAKTKQ
+330 TDNKEKTKQ

-359 ETATLDSESLLLQK
+359 ETATLDSESLMLQK
-373 EPTNIVDLV
+373 EPTNIVDLI

-391 LTKKDIKFTTN
+391 LTKKEIKFTTN

-416 NAISNLVDNAIKY
+416 NAVSNLVDNAIKY
-429 GGDSIEINLNS
+429 GGDIIEININP

-455 IDKSQQERIFDK
+455 IDKSHQERIFDK

-479 KGFGIGLYYT
+479 KGFGIGLYYA

-504 NFDNTIFK
+504 SFDNTIFK

>member
-1 MNAKKQ
+1 MNVTKQ

-12 FITATIV
+12 SITATIV

-25 LYWNYNNYVDNK
+25 LYWNYNNYLDNK
-37 QRVKNEIQSS
+37 QRVKNEIQNS

-54 YYTDVSKSN
+54 YYTDLSKSN
-63 FFSIINNDSINT
+63 FFAIIDYDSINS
-75 KNGLFNDF
+75 KSSFLKDF

-99 FKISSDSSGDE
+99 IKISSDYSGVVEASKIPKILQQEIQKIKISSD
-110 DVSTTTKKLAEI
+110 TT
-122 YGSIGDILPPSI
+122 
-134 IITDTINF
+134 
-142 EYNDKKVSP
+142 
-151 KTSTK
+151 
-156 YQPKTKRFKINSDS
+156 
-170 LKFLKGIQSVVI
+170 KFLKGIQSVAI
-182 ALNNDEINFTR
+182 AINNDDINFTK

-212 LVLLE
+212 LILID

-224 SNKAEDIELSLFS
+224 SNKAKDIELSLFS
-237 NSKSTFLRPNQN
+237 NSKSTFLRPDQN
-249 LRAYYKDP
+249 LRAYYEDP
-257 TIEALKKSTTG
+257 TNQALKKSSTG
-268 ILFSL
+268 ILLSL

-330 VDNKAKTKQ
+330 ADNKEKTKQ

-359 ETATLDSESLLLQK
+359 ETATLDSESLMLQK
-373 EPTNIVDLV
+373 EPTNIVDLI

-402 IDSKILKIDLFHFE
+402 IDLKILKIDLFHFE
-416 NAISNLVDNAIKY
+416 NAVSNLVDNAIKY

-440 VLNVTEISV
+440 VFNVTEISV

-479 KGFGIGLYYT
+479 KGFGIGLYYA

-504 NFDNTIFK
+504 SFDNTIFK

>member
-12 FITATIV
+12 SITATIV

-54 YYTDVSKSN
+54 YYTDLSKSN
-63 FFSIINNDSINT
+63 FFAIIDYDSINS
-75 KNGLFNDF
+75 KSSFLKDF

-99 FKISSDSSGDE
+99 IKISSDYKG
-110 DVSTTTKKLAEI
+110 DVSTIPKILD
-122 YGSIGDILPPSI
+122 SIFT
-134 IITDTINF
+134 TDTIEF
-142 EYNDKKVSP
+142 EFNDKKVTP

-156 YQPKTKRFKINSDS
+156 YQPERQKIKISSDS
-170 LKFLKGIQSVVI
+170 LKFLKGIQSVAI
-182 ALNNDEINFTR
+182 ALNNDDINFTK

-200 QLSKKGIKTPHY
+200 QLSKKYIKTPHY
-212 LVLLE
+212 LVLLD

-224 SNKAEDIELSLFS
+224 SNKAKDIELSLFS
-237 NSKSTFLRPNQN
+237 NSKSTFLRPDQN
-249 LRAYYKDP
+249 LRAYYEDP
-257 TIEALKKSTTG
+257 TIQALKKSSTG
-268 ILFSL
+268 ILLSL

-330 VDNKAKTKQ
+330 TDNKEKTKQ

-373 EPTNIVDLV
+373 EPTNIVDLI

-391 LTKKDIKFTTN
+391 LTKKEIKFTTN

-416 NAISNLVDNAIKY
+416 NAVSNLVDNAIKY
-429 GGDSIEINLNS
+429 GGDIIEININP

-455 IDKSQQERIFDK
+455 IDKSHQERIFDK

-499 INISS
+499 INVSS

>member
-1 MNAKKQ
+1 MNATKQ

-12 FITATIV
+12 SITATIV

-25 LYWNYNNYVDNK
+25 LYWNYNNYLDNK
-37 QRVKNEIQSS
+37 QRVKNEIQNS

-54 YYTDVSKSN
+54 YYTDLSKSN
-63 FFSIINNDSINT
+63 FFAIIDYDSINS
-75 KNGLFNDF
+75 KSSFLKDF

-99 FKISSDSSGDE
+99 IKISSDYSGVVEASKIPKILQQEIQKIKISSD
-110 DVSTTTKKLAEI
+110 TT
-122 YGSIGDILPPSI
+122 
-134 IITDTINF
+134 
-142 EYNDKKVSP
+142 
-151 KTSTK
+151 
-156 YQPKTKRFKINSDS
+156 
-170 LKFLKGIQSVVI
+170 KFLKGIQSVAI
-182 ALNNDEINFTR
+182 ALDNDEINFTR

-212 LVLLE
+212 LILID

-224 SNKAEDIELSLFS
+224 SNKAKDIELSIFS
-237 NSKSTFLRPNQN
+237 NSKSTFLRPDQN
-249 LRAYYKDP
+249 LRAYYEDP
-257 TIEALKKSTTG
+257 TNQALKKSSTG
-268 ILFSL
+268 ILLSL

-330 VDNKAKTKQ
+330 ADNKEKTKQ

-359 ETATLDSESLLLQK
+359 ETATLDSESLMLQK
-373 EPTNIVDLV
+373 EPTNIVDLI

-402 IDSKILKIDLFHFE
+402 IDLKILKIDLFHFE
-416 NAISNLVDNAIKY
+416 NAVSNLVDNAIKY
-429 GGDSIEINLNS
+429 GGDSIEINLNY
-440 VLNVTEISV
+440 VFNVTEISV

-479 KGFGIGLYYT
+479 KGFGIGLYYA

-504 NFDNTIFK
+504 SFDNTIFK

>member
-1 MNAKKQ
+1 MNLKKQ

-25 LYWNYNNYVDNK
+25 LYWNYNNYLDNK
-37 QRVKNEIQSS
+37 QRVQNEIQSS
-47 LDTAIDE
+47 LDIAIDE
-54 YYTDVSKSN
+54 YYTDLSKSN
-63 FFSIINNDSINT
+63 FFTIIDYDSINI
-75 KNGLFNDF
+75 KSSFLKDV

-99 FKISSDSSGDE
+99 IKISSDYKGNVSSIPKILD
-110 DVSTTTKKLAEI
+110 
-122 YGSIGDILPPSI
+122 SIF
-134 IITDTINF
+134 ITDTIEF
-142 EYNDKKVSP
+142 EFNDEKITPKKL
-151 KTSTK
+151 TK
-156 YQPKTKRFKINSDS
+156 YQPEIQKFKINSDS
-170 LKFLKGIQSVVI
+170 LKFLKGIQSVAI

-193 LDSIFTN
+193 LDSILTN

-224 SNKAEDIELSLFS
+224 SNKAKDIELSLFS
-237 NSKSTFLRPNQN
+237 NSKSTFLRPDQN
-249 LRAYYKDP
+249 LRAYYEDP
-257 TIEALKKSTTG
+257 TIQALKKSSTG
-268 ILFSL
+268 ILLSL

-318 STAIEAIESFNV
+318 STAVEAIESFNV
-330 VDNKAKTKQ
+330 IDNKEKTKK
-339 YAAISAFQLKKLHVM
+339 YAAISAFQIKKLHVM

-359 ETATLDSESLLLQK
+359 ETATLDSESLMLQK
-373 EPTNIVDLV
+373 EPTNIVDLI

-391 LTKKDIKFTTN
+391 LAKKDIKFTTN

-499 INISS
+499 INVSS
-504 NFDNTIFK
+504 SFNNTIFK

>member
-7 HWTLY
+7 HWSLY
-12 FITATIV
+12 FITATVV

-54 YYTDVSKSN
+54 YYTDLSKSN
-63 FFSIINNDSINT
+63 FFAIIDYDSINS
-75 KNGLFNDF
+75 KSSFLKDF

-88 NSSKSKVSISS
+88 NSSKSKVNISS
-99 FKISSDSSGDE
+99 IKISSDYKG
-110 DVSTTTKKLAEI
+110 DVSTIPKILD
-122 YGSIGDILPPSI
+122 SIF
-134 IITDTINF
+134 ITDTIEF
-142 EYNDKKVSP
+142 EFNDKKVTS

-156 YQPKTKRFKINSDS
+156 YQSEIKRFKINSDS
-170 LKFLKGIQSVVI
+170 LKFLKGIQSVAI

-217 KDIKVGG
+217 KDIKVRG

-249 LRAYYKDP
+249 LRAYYEDP
-257 TIEALKKSTTG
+257 TIEALKKSSTG
-268 ILFSL
+268 ILLSL

-306 ITHEFKTPIATI
+306 ITHEFKTPIATV

-330 VDNKAKTKQ
+330 IDNKEKTKK
-339 YAAISAFQLKKLHVM
+339 YAAISAFQLKKLHQM

-373 EPTNIVDLV
+373 EPTNIVDLI
-382 AKIAKKFEL
+382 AKITKKFEL
-391 LTKKDIKFTTN
+391 LTKKDINFTTN
-402 IDSKILKIDLFHFE
+402 IDSKILKIDRFHFE

-429 GGDSIEINLNS
+429 GGDSIEVTLNS

-499 INISS
+499 INVSS
-504 NFDNTIFK
+504 SFDNTIFK

>member
-12 FITATIV
+12 SITATIV

-25 LYWNYNNYVDNK
+25 LYWNYNNYLDNK

-54 YYTDVSKSN
+54 YYTDLSKSN
-63 FFSIINNDSINT
+63 FFTSIDYDSINS
-75 KNGLFNDF
+75 KSSFLKDF

-99 FKISSDSSGDE
+99 IKISSDHKG
-110 DVSTTTKKLAEI
+110 DVSTIPKILD
-122 YGSIGDILPPSI
+122 SIF
-134 IITDTINF
+134 ITDTIEF
-142 EYNDKKVSP
+142 EFNDKKVIS

-156 YQPKTKRFKINSDS
+156 YQSEIKRFKINSDS
-170 LKFLKGIQSVVI
+170 LKFLKGIQSVAI

-237 NSKSTFLRPNQN
+237 NSKSTFLRPDQN
-249 LRAYYKDP
+249 LRAYFKDP

-268 ILFSL
+268 ILLSL

-318 STAIEAIESFNV
+318 STAVEAIESFNV
-330 VDNKAKTKQ
+330 VDNKEKTKQ
-339 YAAISAFQLKKLHVM
+339 YAAISAFQLKKLHQM

-373 EPTNIVDLV
+373 EPTDIVDLI

-391 LTKKDIKFTTN
+391 LTKKEINFTTN
-402 IDSKILKIDLFHFE
+402 IDSKILKIDRFHFE

-429 GGDSIEINLNS
+429 GGDSIEVNLNS
-440 VLNVTEISV
+440 ILNVTEISV

-499 INISS
+499 INVSS

>member
-1 MNAKKQ
+1 MNLKKQ

-25 LYWNYNNYVDNK
+25 LYWNYNNYLDNK
-37 QRVKNEIQSS
+37 QRVQNEIQSS
-47 LDTAIDE
+47 LDIAIDE
-54 YYTDVSKSN
+54 YYTDLSKSN
-63 FFSIINNDSINT
+63 FFTIIDYDSINI
-75 KNGLFNDF
+75 KSSFLKDV

-99 FKISSDSSGDE
+99 IKISSDYKGNVSSIPKILD
-110 DVSTTTKKLAEI
+110 
-122 YGSIGDILPPSI
+122 SIF
-134 IITDTINF
+134 ITDTIEF
-142 EYNDKKVSP
+142 EFNDEKITPKKL
-151 KTSTK
+151 TK
-156 YQPKTKRFKINSDS
+156 YQPEIQKFKINSDS
-170 LKFLKGIQSVVI
+170 LKFLKGIQSVAI

-224 SNKAEDIELSLFS
+224 SNKAKDIELSLFS
-237 NSKSTFLRPNQN
+237 NSKSTFLRPDQN
-249 LRAYYKDP
+249 LRAYYEDP
-257 TIEALKKSTTG
+257 TIQALKKSSTG
-268 ILFSL
+268 ILLSL

-318 STAIEAIESFNV
+318 STAVEAIESFNV
-330 VDNKAKTKQ
+330 IDNKEKTKK
-339 YAAISAFQLKKLHVM
+339 YAAISAFQIKKLHVM

-359 ETATLDSESLLLQK
+359 ETATLDSESLMLQK
-373 EPTNIVDLV
+373 EPTNIVDLI

-391 LTKKDIKFTTN
+391 LAKKDIKFTTN

-489 QKIIEKHNGS
+489 QKIIGKHNGS
-499 INISS
+499 INVSS
-504 NFDNTIFK
+504 SFNNTIFK

>member
-1 MNAKKQ
+1 MNATKQ

-12 FITATIV
+12 SITATIV

-25 LYWNYNNYVDNK
+25 LYWNYNNYLDNK
-37 QRVKNEIQSS
+37 QRVQNEIQNS

-54 YYTDVSKSN
+54 YYTDLSKSN
-63 FFSIINNDSINT
+63 FFAIIDYDSINS
-75 KNGLFNDF
+75 KSSFLKDF

-99 FKISSDSSGDE
+99 IKISSDYSGVVEASKIPKILQQEIQKIKISSD
-110 DVSTTTKKLAEI
+110 TT
-122 YGSIGDILPPSI
+122 
-134 IITDTINF
+134 
-142 EYNDKKVSP
+142 
-151 KTSTK
+151 
-156 YQPKTKRFKINSDS
+156 
-170 LKFLKGIQSVVI
+170 KFLKGIQSVAI
-182 ALNNDEINFTR
+182 ALDNDEINFTR

-212 LVLLE
+212 LILID

-224 SNKAEDIELSLFS
+224 SNKAKDIELSLFS
-237 NSKSTFLRPNQN
+237 NSKSTFLRPDQN
-249 LRAYYKDP
+249 LRAYYEDP
-257 TIEALKKSTTG
+257 TIQALKKSSTG
-268 ILFSL
+268 ILLSL

-330 VDNKAKTKQ
+330 TDNKEKTKQ

-359 ETATLDSESLLLQK
+359 ETATLDSESLMLQK
-373 EPTNIVDLV
+373 EPTNIVDLI

-391 LTKKDIKFTTN
+391 LTKKEIKFTTN

-416 NAISNLVDNAIKY
+416 NAVSNLVDNAIKY
-429 GGDSIEINLNS
+429 GGDIIEININP

-455 IDKSQQERIFDK
+455 IDKSHQERIFDK

-479 KGFGIGLYYT
+479 KGFGIGLYYA

-504 NFDNTIFK
+504 SFDNTIFK